1 VVSNFV
7 TMNAEGWYVDPF
19 GHHEARWMSGG
30 TPTSLVRDG
39 GVESQDPP
47 PSMAFQGELER
58 VQESTSHDGADLKR
72 ADDAEQEE
80 FDPNA
85 IIQAASD
92 AIDSTNGF

>member
-1 VVSNFV
+1 
-7 TMNAEGWYVDPF
+7 
-19 GHHEARWMSGG
+19 
-30 TPTSLVRDG
+30 
-39 GVESQDPP
+39 
-47 PSMAFQGELER
+47 MAFQGELER